1 MPNRLGNFFVSALIR
16 SPLHS
21 LLGDS
26 FAVITVR
33 GRRSGRWIST
43 PINVLRDGD
52 TLMVVS
58 MRARTWWRNLRS
70 GEPAS
75 LHLAGNSLAVRGE
88 VIENPDQVGEGLMRY
103 FSHRPGDAKYFGVQ
117 LRADGSPSAESL
129 SLAVRERVIIRL
141 RIV

>member
-1 MPNRLGNFFVSALIR
+1 MPSRLGNFFISALVR
-16 SPLHS
+16 SPLHP

-26 FAVITVR
+26 FAVISLR
-33 GRRSGRWIST
+33 GRRSGRRIST

-75 LHLAGNSLAVRGE
+75 LRLAGNSHTVRGE
-88 VIENPDQVGEGLMRY
+88 VIEDPDQVGEELTRY

-117 LRADGSPSAESL
+117 LRADGSPSAGSL
-129 SLAVRERVIIRL
+129 SHAARERVIIRL